1 MGQPPVW
8 TIPPAHLVLTDEA
21 VHVWRASLN
30 LSELQLQIFWPTLTD
45 DEQARAQRFHFPKDQ
60 NHYIAGRG
68 ILRAII
74 SRYLDLPPN
83 QLRFNY
89 SRYGKPTLTEI
100 SGGEALRFNVSH
112 SHGMVL
118 YAVTRNRDIGIDLEL
133 MRADF
138 AGEEIAERFFSRPEF
153 EKLRALPDNAKC
165 EAFFNCW
172 TRKEAYIKARG
183 EGLSMPL
190 DQFDVSLSP
199 GEPAQLLSVRG
210 DDPDEALGW
219 RMEALDVDPN
229 YAAAVVVRG
238 EFGEMQCW
246 EWMG

>member
-8 TIPPAHLVLTDEA
+8 TLPPAHLVLTDAA

-30 LSELQLQIFWPTLTD
+30 LSEFQLQNFWPTLTE
-45 DEQARAQRFHFPKDQ
+45 DEQARAKRFHFPKDQ

-68 ILRAII
+68 MLRAIL
-74 SRYLDLPPN
+74 SRYLDRPPT
-83 QLRFNY
+83 QFRFDY
-89 SRYGKPTLTEI
+89 SQYGKPTLTEVA
-100 SGGEALRFNVSH
+100 GGEALRFNVSH
-112 SHGMVL
+112 SHGLAL

-153 EKLRALPDNAKC
+153 EKLRALPESAKC
-165 EAFFNCW
+165 AAFFNCW

-210 DDPDEALGW
+210 ADPDEALGW
-219 RMEALDVDPN
+219 RMKALEVDPN
-229 YAAAVVVRG
+229 YAAALVVRG
-238 EFGEMQCW
+238 EFGELQCW
-246 EWMG
+246 EWRG